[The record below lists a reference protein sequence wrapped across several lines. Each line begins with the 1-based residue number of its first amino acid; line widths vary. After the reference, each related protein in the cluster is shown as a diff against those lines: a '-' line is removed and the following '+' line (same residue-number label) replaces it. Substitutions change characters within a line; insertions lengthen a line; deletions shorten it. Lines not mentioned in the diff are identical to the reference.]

1 MSIGLLI
8 FGIVLFFLMIYVP
21 YAFKTGSLVPRV
33 WKFIYKFA
41 LTILGLGITYV
52 LVDLAYSL
60 LR

>member
-8 FGIVLFFLMIYVP
+8 FGVILFFLMVYVP
-21 YAFKTGSLVPRV
+21 YAFKTGSVVPGV

-41 LTILGLGITYV
+41 LTILGGGIIYV
-52 LVDLAYSL
+52 LADLIYSL